1 MNAKPLSL
9 RRQARQ
15 DIDEAIEFY
24 LSEAGIT
31 VATQFIDTLE
41 SSLTHVQNQPVSG
54 STRYAHELDIPGL
67 RTQAVGKFPH
77 LVFYIE
83 KGDEIDIWRVLH
95 GARDIPVWLREPE
108 K

>member
-9 RRQARQ
+9 RRKARQ
-15 DIDEAIEFY
+15 DIDEAIDFY

-31 VATQFIDTLE
+31 VAIQFIDTLE
-41 SSLTHVQNQPVSG
+41 SSLTYVKNQPASG

-77 LVFYIE
+77 LVFYVE

-108 K
+108 N